1 VVYLLFFA
9 MIWIRLATR
18 IGRTSALFLA
28 YVAASLPLMAY
39 HAYAGYADL
48 LLSLLL
54 TGCLMYGYEFITT
67 RDALSGLVSALLL
80 AGCLF
85 IKNEGIVLFLP
96 VIIVTMAG
104 LLWSRQLSAK
114 SAALYLGIAVFWILP
129 WVVLKAYFGLPYAPT
144 ESTSG
149 FVIHVEGLGEL
160 FSVLFMQ
167 GSFNLFGVFLVFTAC
182 LFAPVW
188 WRTEVRW
195 LALPVFLL
203 IGAILAVF
211 LLTKN
216 YAFLE
221 NQMTINRTL
230 LIWMPSYIYL
240 AGVSAARKWGGND
253 NEGGNLTSGGLG
265 SPMNIKCVRDHGTP

>member
-1 VVYLLFFA
+1 
-9 MIWIRLATR
+9 
-18 IGRTSALFLA
+18 
-28 YVAASLPLMAY
+28 MAY

-54 TGCLMYGYEFITT
+54 TGCLIYGYEFITT
-67 RDALSGLVSALLL
+67 RDTLSGLVSALLL

-129 WVVLKAYFGLPYAPT
+129 WVVLKTYFGLPYAPT

-149 FVIHVEGLGEL
+149 FVIHFEGLGGL
-160 FSVLFMQ
+160 FSVLFLQ

-221 NQMTINRTL
+221 NQLTINRTL

-240 AGVSAARKWGGND
+240 AGVSAARKWGGKD
-253 NEGGNLTSGGLG
+253 NEGGNPTSGGIGHL
-265 SPMNIKCVRDHGTP
+265 